1 MKVTVKDKEGLQT
14 HATESENA
22 AAEYV
27 NNISATERQFTMKVE
42 GSYTS
47 AINKFQERLNS
58 ISTILHEDFPQS
70 LEKYGETILTYI
82 ADLGDAGFSPSQVIK
97 TKDDDIEKIKNWLTS
112 EKSKEFSTILGDLT
126 PAVTAAKDAL
136 ALSPKPY
143 ELSEKPT
150 VESIQKDIDAKLK
163 TLSDARETT
172 HQALNTALNTFKT
185 NLQEVSASLAGI
197 NAAIL
202 NAANIGTLSISELT
216 KMIKNG
222 QLTDQNM
229 QLINSIQD
237 AKDIDVLRLLLN
249 EGDDKKDFFTKL
261 GSVESKHVSN
271 AMMDLLYYRVNQEYN
286 LALTYEDNKQNIQ
299 TFVVTISE
307 QDKDAAK
314 DYFEKLTMAGD
325 RYASILSIRARG
337 LMPALPASNADASV
351 WAKYESERADAIA
364 KYPEIETKM
373 AKAGVLTSLFESL
386 AVANVGKNETII
398 GGRKYDV
405 TSKIS
410 NLQFVDGGF
419 TYDLTTRE
427 LKNGIK
433 IEVEESTEKI
443 SSNSYTDFDKVA
455 KSEKF
460 ENLREIREKRNDALK
475 DYAKELLGVI
485 AGKVV
490 PGGDSFVELVFSQD
504 DVLEKPG
511 ATLSY
516 INSGGKA
523 ALQELHSKIGGEYF
537 GDYATLVSHIDGLK
551 EIDAE
556 EAKAKKDATGAFFY
570 AGGRTMSG
578 ESTGYVK
585 YDMTY
590 DLQSIMARDDIEKN
604 GLRGYYYDMV
614 SDDENTL
621 INEKIDNVKKYE
633 DKMQSSRP
641 EMELSSYESYEFLT
655 GQGGYTVEDI
665 GIENINNDIKNVSDN
680 KEIPFNMSEYEE
692 WQHKIYGLGDGQN
705 KILERNING

>member
-1 MKVTVKDKEGLQT
+1 
-14 HATESENA
+14 
-22 AAEYV
+22 
-27 NNISATERQFTMKVE
+27 
-42 GSYTS
+42 
-47 AINKFQERLNS
+47 
-58 ISTILHEDFPQS
+58 
-70 LEKYGETILTYI
+70 
-82 ADLGDAGFSPSQVIK
+82 
-97 TKDDDIEKIKNWLTS
+97 
-112 EKSKEFSTILGDLT
+112 
-126 PAVTAAKDAL
+126 
-136 ALSPKPY
+136 
-143 ELSEKPT
+143 
-150 VESIQKDIDAKLK
+150 
-163 TLSDARETT
+163 
-172 HQALNTALNTFKT
+172 
-185 NLQEVSASLAGI
+185 
-197 NAAIL
+197 
-202 NAANIGTLSISELT
+202 
-216 KMIKNG
+216 
-222 QLTDQNM
+222 
-229 QLINSIQD
+229 
-237 AKDIDVLRLLLN
+237 
-249 EGDDKKDFFTKL
+249 
-261 GSVESKHVSN
+261 
-271 AMMDLLYYRVNQEYN
+271 
-286 LALTYEDNKQNIQ
+286 
-299 TFVVTISE
+299 
-307 QDKDAAK
+307 
-314 DYFEKLTMAGD
+314 
-325 RYASILSIRARG
+325 
-337 LMPALPASNADASV
+337 MPALPASNADESA

-433 IEVEESTEKI
+433 IKVEESTENI

-556 EAKAKKDATGAFFY
+556 EVQAKEDATGAFFN

-590 DLQSIMARDDIEKN
+590 DLQSIMARDNMEKN
-604 GLRGYYYDMV
+604 GLRGYYYDHLPEQ
-614 SDDENTL
+614 SLN
-621 INEKIDNVKKYE
+621 NKIDSIREYE
-633 DKMQSSRP
+633 TKVADQYSNMN
-641 EMELSSYESYEFLT
+641 LSSYESYEFLT
-655 GQGGYTVEDI
+655 GQGGYSVEDI
-665 GIENINNDIKNVSDN
+665 GIENINNDIKKLSDN
-680 KEIPFNMSEYEE
+680 KEIPFNTSEYEE
-692 WQHKIYGLGDGQN
+692 WQNKIYGLGDVQN

>member
-126 PAVTAAKDAL
+126 PAITAAKDAL

-143 ELSEKPT
+143 EMSEKPT

-163 TLSDARETT
+163 KLSDARETT

-229 QLINSIQD
+229 QLIYSIQD
-237 AKDIDVLRLLLN
+237 SEDIVVLRILLN
-249 EGDDKKDFFTKL
+249 ENGNEVEFFENL
-261 GSVESKHVSN
+261 GSVNTKHVSET
-271 AMMDLLYYRVNQEYN
+271 MMDLVYYRVNHEYEV
-286 LALTYEDNKQNIQ
+286 ALQYDGAKNNIEI
-299 TFVVTISE
+299 FIKSISK

-325 RYASILSIRARG
+325 RYASILSTRARG
-337 LMPALPASNADASV
+337 LMPALPASNADASA
-351 WAKYESERADAIA
+351 WANYESERADAIA

-373 AKAGVLTSLFESL
+373 ARAGVLTSLFESL
-386 AVANVGKNETII
+386 AVANVGKDERDYK
-398 GGRKYDV
+398 GKKYDL
-405 TSKIS
+405 TSEIS

-427 LKNGIK
+427 LKNLQK
-433 IEVEESTEKI
+433 MSVEASTETI
-443 SSNSYTDFDKVA
+443 SSNSYTDFAKVA
-455 KSEKF
+455 RGEKF

-475 DYAKELLGVI
+475 DYAKELLGMI

-490 PGGDSFVELVFSQD
+490 PGGDSLVELAFSQD

-511 ATLSY
+511 ATFSY
-516 INSGGKA
+516 INSSGKA
-523 ALQELHSKIGGEYF
+523 ALREFHSKIGGEYF
-537 GDYATLVSHIDGLK
+537 GDYATLVSHIDNLK

-556 EAKAKKDATGAFFY
+556 EAKAKEDATGAFFN
-570 AGGRTMSG
+570 AGGRIMSG
-578 ESTGYVK
+578 KSTGYVK

-590 DLQSIMARDDIEKN
+590 DLQSIMARDDMEKN
-604 GLRGYYYDMV
+604 GLRGYYYDHLPEQ
-614 SDDENTL
+614 SLN
-621 INEKIDNVKKYE
+621 NKIDSIQEYE
-633 DKMQSSRP
+633 TKIADQYSNMN
-641 EMELSSYESYEFLT
+641 LSSYESYEFLT
-655 GQGGYTVEDI
+655 GQRGYSVEDI
-665 GIENINNDIKNVSDN
+665 GIENINNDIKNISNN
-680 KEIPFNMSEYEE
+680 KEIPFNKSEYEE
-692 WQHKIYGLGDGQN
+692 WQQRIYGLGDAQSS
-705 KILERNING
+705 ILGRNING

>member
-22 AAEYV
+22 ATEYV

-70 LEKYGETILTYI
+70 LERYGETILTYI
-82 ADLGDAGFSPSQVIK
+82 ADLDSAGFSPSQVIK

-112 EKSKEFSTILGDLT
+112 EKSKEFSTTLGDLT
-126 PAVTAAKDAL
+126 PAVKAAKDAL

-143 ELSEKPT
+143 EMSEKPT

-237 AKDIDVLRLLLN
+237 SEDIVVLRILLN
-249 EGDDKKDFFTKL
+249 ENGNEVEFFENL
-261 GSVESKHVSN
+261 GSVNAKHVSET
-271 AMMDLLYYRVNQEYN
+271 MMDLVYYRVNHEYEV
-286 LALTYEDNKQNIQ
+286 ALQYDGAKNNIEI
-299 TFVVTISE
+299 FIKSISE

-325 RYASILSIRARG
+325 RYASILSTRARG
-337 LMPALPASNADASV
+337 LMPALPASNADASA
-351 WAKYESERADAIA
+351 WSKYESERADAIA
-364 KYPEIETKM
+364 QYPEIETKM
-373 AKAGVLTSLFESL
+373 ARAGVLTSLFESL
-386 AVANVGKNETII
+386 AVANVGKDERNYK
-398 GGRKYDV
+398 GKKYDL

-427 LKNGIK
+427 LKNLQNMS
-433 IEVEESTEKI
+433 VEASTEKI

-475 DYAKELLGVI
+475 DYAKELLGMI

-490 PGGDSFVELVFSQD
+490 PGGDSLVELAFSQD
-504 DVLEKPG
+504 DVFEKPG
-511 ATLSY
+511 ATFSY
-516 INSGGKA
+516 INSSGKA
-523 ALQELHSKIGGEYF
+523 ALREFHSKIGGEYF

-556 EAKAKKDATGAFFY
+556 EAKAKDDATGAFFN

-590 DLQSIMARDDIEKN
+590 DLQSIMARDDMEKN

-614 SDDENTL
+614 PDDENTP
-621 INEKIDNVKKYE
+621 INEKIENVKNYE
-633 DKMQSSRP
+633 NEMQSRRP
-641 EMELSSYESYEFLT
+641 EMALSSYESYEFFT

-665 GIENINNDIKNVSDN
+665 GIENVNKDIKSISDYKGN
-680 KEIPFNMSEYEE
+680 SFAKDKFET
-692 WQHKIYGLGDGQN
+692 WQNKIYGLGDSQSS
-705 KILERNING
+705 ILERNING

>member
-143 ELSEKPT
+143 EMSEKPT

-163 TLSDARETT
+163 KLSDARETT

-237 AKDIDVLRLLLN
+237 AKDIDVLL
-249 EGDDKKDFFTKL
+249 
-261 GSVESKHVSN
+261 
-271 AMMDLLYYRVNQEYN
+271 
-286 LALTYEDNKQNIQ
+286 
-299 TFVVTISE
+299 
-307 QDKDAAK
+307 
-314 DYFEKLTMAGD
+314 
-325 RYASILSIRARG
+325 
-337 LMPALPASNADASV
+337 
-351 WAKYESERADAIA
+351 
-364 KYPEIETKM
+364 
-373 AKAGVLTSLFESL
+373 
-386 AVANVGKNETII
+386 
-398 GGRKYDV
+398 
-405 TSKIS
+405 
-410 NLQFVDGGF
+410 
-419 TYDLTTRE
+419 
-427 LKNGIK
+427 
-433 IEVEESTEKI
+433 
-443 SSNSYTDFDKVA
+443 
-455 KSEKF
+455 
-460 ENLREIREKRNDALK
+460 
-475 DYAKELLGVI
+475 
-485 AGKVV
+485 
-490 PGGDSFVELVFSQD
+490 
-504 DVLEKPG
+504 
-511 ATLSY
+511 
-516 INSGGKA
+516 
-523 ALQELHSKIGGEYF
+523 
-537 GDYATLVSHIDGLK
+537 IDP
-551 EIDAE
+551 I
-556 EAKAKKDATGAFFY
+556 
-570 AGGRTMSG
+570 
-578 ESTGYVK
+578 V
-585 YDMTY
+585 
-590 DLQSIMARDDIEKN
+590 
-604 GLRGYYYDMV
+604 
-614 SDDENTL
+614 
-621 INEKIDNVKKYE
+621 
-633 DKMQSSRP
+633 
-641 EMELSSYESYEFLT
+641 
-655 GQGGYTVEDI
+655 
-665 GIENINNDIKNVSDN
+665 
-680 KEIPFNMSEYEE
+680 
-692 WQHKIYGLGDGQN
+692 
-705 KILERNING
+705 

>member
-14 HATESENA
+14 HATESENS

-126 PAVTAAKDAL
+126 PAITAAKDAL

-143 ELSEKPT
+143 EMSEKPT

-325 RYASILSIRARG
+325 RYASILSTRARG

-373 AKAGVLTSLFESL
+373 A
-386 AVANVGKNETII
+386 
-398 GGRKYDV
+398 
-405 TSKIS
+405 SKIS

-433 IEVEESTEKI
+433 IKVEESTEKI
-443 SSNSYTDFDKVA
+443 SSNSYTDFDKVV

>member
-126 PAVTAAKDAL
+126 PAITAAKDAL

-143 ELSEKPT
+143 EMSEKPT

-163 TLSDARETT
+163 KLSDARETT

-222 QLTDQNM
+222 QL
-229 QLINSIQD
+229 INSIQD

-249 EGDDKKDFFTKL
+249 EDENKEIFFTKL
-261 GSVESKHVSN
+261 GSVESKNVSK

-286 LALTYEDNKQNIQ
+286 LALTSEGNKQNIQ
-299 TFVVTISE
+299 TFVVTISK

-325 RYASILSIRARG
+325 RYASILSTRARG
-337 LMPALPASNADASV
+337 LMPALPASNADESA

-410 NLQFVDGGF
+410 NLQLVDGGF

-433 IEVEESTEKI
+433 IKVEESTENI

-556 EAKAKKDATGAFFY
+556 EVQAKEDATGAFFN

-590 DLQSIMARDDIEKN
+590 DLQSIMARDNMEKN
-604 GLRGYYYDMV
+604 GLRGYYYDHLPEQ
-614 SDDENTL
+614 SLN
-621 INEKIDNVKKYE
+621 NKIDSIREYE
-633 DKMQSSRP
+633 TKVADQYSNMN
-641 EMELSSYESYEFLT
+641 LSSYESYEFLT
-655 GQGGYTVEDI
+655 GQGGYSVEDI
-665 GIENINNDIKNVSDN
+665 GIENINNDIKKLSDN
-680 KEIPFNMSEYEE
+680 KEIPFNTSEYEE
-692 WQHKIYGLGDGQN
+692 WQNKIYGLGDVQN

>member
-1 MKVTVKDKEGLQT
+1 
-14 HATESENA
+14 
-22 AAEYV
+22 
-27 NNISATERQFTMKVE
+27 
-42 GSYTS
+42 
-47 AINKFQERLNS
+47 
-58 ISTILHEDFPQS
+58 
-70 LEKYGETILTYI
+70 
-82 ADLGDAGFSPSQVIK
+82 
-97 TKDDDIEKIKNWLTS
+97 
-112 EKSKEFSTILGDLT
+112 
-126 PAVTAAKDAL
+126 
-136 ALSPKPY
+136 
-143 ELSEKPT
+143 
-150 VESIQKDIDAKLK
+150 
-163 TLSDARETT
+163 
-172 HQALNTALNTFKT
+172 
-185 NLQEVSASLAGI
+185 
-197 NAAIL
+197 
-202 NAANIGTLSISELT
+202 
-216 KMIKNG
+216 
-222 QLTDQNM
+222 
-229 QLINSIQD
+229 
-237 AKDIDVLRLLLN
+237 
-249 EGDDKKDFFTKL
+249 
-261 GSVESKHVSN
+261 
-271 AMMDLLYYRVNQEYN
+271 MMDLLYYRVNQEYN

-325 RYASILSIRARG
+325 RYASILSTRARG

-427 LKNGIK
+427 LKNLQNMS
-433 IEVEESTEKI
+433 VEASTEKI

-475 DYAKELLGVI
+475 DYAKELLGMI

-490 PGGDSFVELVFSQD
+490 PGGDSLVELAFSQD
-504 DVLEKPG
+504 DVFEKPG
-511 ATLSY
+511 ATFSY
-516 INSGGKA
+516 INSSGKA
-523 ALQELHSKIGGEYF
+523 ALREFHSKIGGEYF

-556 EAKAKKDATGAFFY
+556 EAKAKDDATGAFFN